1 MDLVC
6 FFSEVYTASV
16 PVTLLEYS
24 YVSGLP
30 CSSVVHLYSAAA
42 GPLLE
47 SRQINEVIVEHGVEG
62 FAKWMLFP
70 HNLQL
75 KN

>member
-1 MDLVC
+1 MVC
-6 FFSEVYTASV
+6 FSSEVYTASV

-30 CSSVVHLYSAAA
+30 CSSVVRLYSAAA
-42 GPLLE
+42 GPLPE
-47 SRQINEVIVEHGVEG
+47 SHQTDQVIVEHGVEG